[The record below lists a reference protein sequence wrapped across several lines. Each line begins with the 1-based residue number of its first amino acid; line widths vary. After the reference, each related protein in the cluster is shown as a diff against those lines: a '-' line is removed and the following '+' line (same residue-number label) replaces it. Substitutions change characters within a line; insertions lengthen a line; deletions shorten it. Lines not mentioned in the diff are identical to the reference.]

1 MDHRSNLLRI
11 FAFIAV
17 TLLAQS
23 ALAQRS
29 SNPGSS
35 KGTSSS
41 SSPTTLG
48 PSTTSMNRPMFIT
61 GKVLLS
67 DGAILPEPV
76 AIERACNGTVRREGY
91 SDSKG
96 QFSFQLGVNNAFQ
109 DASEGGARVPSNLGK
124 GTTTT
129 AMNGCEFR
137 AVLAGFQ
144 SSVVT
149 LHTDGET
156 WQFDVGTI
164 VLKRLGNAIGTTI
177 SMTSM
182 AAPKDAMHAYE
193 KAEKLIDDK
202 PDEAQKNLEKAV
214 EKYPQFASAWN
225 MLGDLHRKRNELD
238 ESAKDYK
245 MAMAADPQFVNPVYG
260 LGMIAI
266 QQKRWEEAASLTGQV
281 LKLNAYAYPLTYF
294 LNAAAS
300 LNAERFEA
308 AEDSGKKFKALDAQ
322 HSHPEVCLLLSNV
335 YAHKEDYASA
345 AQEVNEYLTLVPDS
359 PQAEGLKNE
368 AKRFQELSAAPKK
381 ELAPPR

>member
-1 MDHRSNLLRI
+1 MDHRSTQFKVFVFLTVALLSQAA
-11 FAFIAV
+11 FA
-17 TLLAQS
+17 QK
-23 ALAQRS
+23 S
-29 SNPGSS
+29 SGGS
-35 KGTSSS
+35 KNSSS
-41 SSPTTLG
+41 APSSPLAPSG
-48 PSTTSMNRPMFIT
+48 PSINRPMFIT

-76 AIERACNGTVRREGY
+76 AIERACNGVVRREGY

-109 DASEGGARVPSNLGK
+109 DASEGGDRIRTAVGK
-124 GTTTT
+124 GSITST
-129 AMNGCEFR
+129 MNGCEFR
-137 AVLAGFQ
+137 AILAGFQ
-144 SSVVT
+144 SSVAT

-164 VLKRLGNAIGTTI
+164 VLKRMGNAPGTTI

-193 KAEKLIDDK
+193 KAQKLIEDK

-214 EKYPQFASAWN
+214 EKYPHFAAAWT
-225 MLGDLHRKRNELD
+225 MLGDLHRKRSELD
-238 ESAKDYK
+238 EAEKDYK
-245 MAMAADPQFVNPVYG
+245 MATAADPQFVNPIYG

-266 QQKRWEEAASLTGQV
+266 QQKRWEDAALFTGQV

-300 LNAERFEA
+300 LNARKFEA
-308 AEDSGKKFKALDAQ
+308 AEESGKKFKAMDTQ

-335 YAHKEDYASA
+335 YAHKEDYAAA
-345 AQEVNEYLTLVPDS
+345 AQEVNEYLTLVPNS
-359 PQAEGLKNE
+359 PEAEGLKNE
-368 AKRFQELSAAPKK
+368 AKHFQELSASTKK
-381 ELAPPR
+381 N